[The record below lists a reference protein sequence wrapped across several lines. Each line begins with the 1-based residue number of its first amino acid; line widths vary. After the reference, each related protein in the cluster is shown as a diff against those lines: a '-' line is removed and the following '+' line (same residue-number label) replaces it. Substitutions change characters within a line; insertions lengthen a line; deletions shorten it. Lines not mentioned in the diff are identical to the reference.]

1 MNLGNRMD
9 TSSYKLPVN
18 MIRQYCFCPRIVF
31 YHMVVGLKVAYPGW
45 VQYGEEYQH
54 KQQVLDKRRT
64 LSKFKPISEQAVLRQ
79 NTMLE
84 HPSYPFYG
92 ICDGIIE
99 DELEIIPIELKSFAS
114 KISLGQKMQL
124 TAYGMLSEL
133 IFEKPC
139 TRGYIITGEKAK
151 AKLIKIDEKSKFK
164 VIEICAKIKKIFG
177 TETLPY
183 STANGLQCIQCE
195 FLNHCN
201 DRF

>member
-1 MNLGNRMD
+1 MD

-18 MIRQYCFCPRIVF
+18 MIRQYCFCPRIVY

-133 IFEKPC
+133 ILKNHVPEAILLLVKRPKP
-139 TRGYIITGEKAK
+139 
-151 AKLIKIDEKSKFK
+151 
-164 VIEICAKIKKIFG
+164 
-177 TETLPY
+177 
-183 STANGLQCIQCE
+183 N
-195 FLNHCN
+195 
-201 DRF
+201 